1 MLSGNA
7 RARRAPRPRQMTPT
21 KTSRRALLR
30 AAALLPVAGI
40 DARRAVASVAAPA
53 AATEPSSQPGALSRA
68 DFALGDQTYLDAA
81 AVHPLSTHAAAAMR
95 AYLDRRAGMR
105 HRLEGDTDPRALFA
119 QLINA
124 RPEEVA
130 VVTSTSVGEN
140 YVVNGLGLRGSRDR
154 VVTDSLHFMGS
165 LYMYDELA
173 RSGLDVQVVR
183 PRADHAIHLDDV
195 AAKIDSRTRL
205 VAVSLVS
212 MTTGFKHDLKALCE
226 LAHSH
231 GALVYA
237 DAVQAIGNIPVD
249 VRDSGIDFLAAS
261 TYKWLMG
268 DFGAGFMYVRA
279 DRLGA
284 LGRPVYGYEQLDF
297 EMTKLPY
304 DPQPGASGPMKQLQ
318 DAHGHL
324 EIGSEAEG
332 ILVAAVDSMQRIL
345 AMGVDEI
352 ARRRQPLV
360 DFLRAKLPPLGFEP
374 LAPPSNAALICFGY
388 PDADRRLRA
397 KLNQANVRISIYT
410 HRIRVAP
417 SVYNDIR
424 DMEKLVEVLA
434 S

>member
-1 MLSGNA
+1 
-7 RARRAPRPRQMTPT
+7 MTLT
-21 KTSRRALLR
+21 KTSRRTLLYG
-30 AAALLPVAGI
+30 AALLPIAGI
-40 DARRAVASVAAPA
+40 GAGRAEVAASAAAAPA
-53 AATEPSSQPGALSRA
+53 AAPGSRPGVLTRA
-68 DFALGDQTYLDAA
+68 DFALGDYTYIDAA
-81 AVHPLSTHAAAAMR
+81 AVHPLSIHAATAMR
-95 AYLDRRAGMR
+95 AYVDRRMGMR
-105 HRLEGDTDPRALFA
+105 QRLESDTDPRALFA
-119 QLINA
+119 KLINA
-124 RPEEVA
+124 SPAEVA
-130 VVTSTSVGEN
+130 VITSTSVGEN

-173 RSGLDVQVVR
+173 RSGLDVQVVK
-183 PRADHAIHLDDV
+183 PRGDHAIHLDDV
-195 AAKIDSRTRL
+195 AAKIDHRTRL

-212 MTTGFKHDLKALCE
+212 MTTGFKHDLKALCD

-249 VRDSGIDFLAAS
+249 VRDSGVDFLASS

-279 DRLGA
+279 DRLGS

-297 EMTKLPY
+297 EMARLPY
-304 DPQPGASGPMKQLQ
+304 DPQPGASGPSKQLQ
-318 DAHGHL
+318 DAHGHV

-332 ILVAAVDSMQRIL
+332 VLVAAGDSMQRIL
-345 AMGVDEI
+345 AMGVVEI

-360 DFLRAKLPPLGFEP
+360 DFLRAKLSPLGFEP
-374 LAPPSNAALICFGY
+374 LAPPSNAALACFGY
-388 PDADRRLRA
+388 PDADKRLRA
-397 KLNQANVRISIYT
+397 KLTRANVRVSLYT

-417 SVYNDIR
+417 SVYNDMS
-424 DMEKLVEVLA
+424 DMEKLVDVLA